1 MNNFK
6 YFIYVFSITVPLIS
20 FAQADSTETYTKMHS
35 DSTKTMEIDR
45 RGLYNFNF
53 MWANLD
59 NWTQGGK
66 SNLNG
71 TVMLREQFKIKTE
84 NTTSSHLMMLNYGLN
99 NQDKITSKTIDNIQ
113 YVGNFARG
121 GIGDKR
127 WARISTQLELNS
139 QIMPGYENGD
149 TVKTNMISRIASPL
163 YAQVSLG
170 AISNKF
176 KSWSLYC
183 APIGSK
189 TTIILDSAIRESG
202 AFGIDSTSS
211 SLFQGGANATLTF
224 NKIYFGS
231 LRILLR
237 TDFFYNYLNDNPAL
251 DVRGEFIAY
260 YKLDRWFS
268 VNANYQFIRDNDAID
283 AWQLKSVL
291 GLGITLSLK

>member
-1 MNNFK
+1 MKKLILSLALIVGMAISMNAQNAK
-6 YFIYVFSITVPLIS
+6 GDWYVGTGDVANVAWTDWAIS
-20 FAQADSTETYTKMHS
+20 PTLGYGVSDKLMVGLGLAQADSTETYTKMHS

-99 NQDKITSKTIDNIQ
+99 NQDQITSKTIDNIQ

-251 DVRGEFIAY
+251 DVRVEI
-260 YKLDRWFS
+260 S
-268 VNANYQFIRDNDAID
+268 
-283 AWQLKSVL
+283 
-291 GLGITLSLK
+291 